1 MIRNIALQSP
11 TGAAREQALV
21 IPVYKG
27 TRKLSS
33 GAARMDRAFGGVGAV
48 FFSEGFSA
56 ERGETRMASIKRG
69 RHLVH
74 TVLVGMGDRAN
85 ATPEELA
92 DAAGAAAKL
101 LLQHRVESAAIYLDD
116 LLAGASLDAGDAT
129 HAVVKAFCL
138 ACHQLKPRPSA
149 RLTRLTLRTTRSARE
164 LSPAIQR
171 ARVLAEW
178 MVRVRDWVNLP
189 ANELGPASFTGD
201 AKRAL
206 VKDGVTCRVLTRK
219 QIEAEGMNGVLAVG
233 VGSREEPRFLVA
245 EHALAKKNWPLVCL
259 VGKGVTFDSG
269 GISIKPWE
277 KMNEMKSDM
286 AGAASVIAATAM
298 AAQLELPVRVV
309 AITPC
314 VENMPDGNAFR
325 PGDVIKLKSGK
336 TVEVLSTD
344 AEGRLILADA
354 VAYAREHYQP
364 SIIVDMATLTG
375 GVLIALGTRVAGIMG
390 NSARD
395 LDDMRAAGE
404 RSGEP
409 VWPLPLDERFVAMIK
424 GEVSD
429 YKNYGGRNASVITAA
444 ALIGTS
450 AEKTPWVHID
460 IAGTSW
466 NDGSGYSY
474 QSRGGTG
481 YGVDLLLRFLEIV
494 ASRA

>member
-11 TGAAREQALV
+11 TGAVREEALV

-27 TRKLSS
+27 TRKLSG
-33 GAARMDRAFGGVGAV
+33 GAARMDRAFGGVGSVLHAG
-48 FFSEGFSA
+48 GFNA
-56 ERGETRMASIKRG
+56 ERGETRVASIKRG
-69 RHLVH
+69 RRLVH
-74 TVLVGMGDRAN
+74 TVLVGLGERAK

-92 DAAGAAAKL
+92 DAAGASARL
-101 LLQHRVESAAIYLDD
+101 LLQHRVESAAFYLDD
-116 LLAGASLDAGDAT
+116 LFAGASLDAAAAT
-129 HAVVKAFCL
+129 HAVVKAFGL
-138 ACHQLKPRPSA
+138 ACHQLKPRPAATLS
-149 RLTRLTLRTTRSARE
+149 RLVLRTTRPSRE
-164 LSPAIQR
+164 LAPAVRR
-171 ARVLAEW
+171 ARMLVEW

-189 ANELGPASFTGD
+189 ANELGPASFTD
-201 AKRAL
+201 EARRAL
-206 VKDGVTCRVLTRK
+206 VKDGVTCRVLTPR

-233 VGSREEPRFLVA
+233 VGSRQEPRFLVA

-269 GISIKPWE
+269 GISIKPWD

-286 AGAASVIAATAM
+286 AGAASVIAATAV
-298 AAQLELPVRVV
+298 AAQLEIPVRLV

-314 VENMPDGNAFR
+314 VENMPDGSAFR

-404 RSGEP
+404 RAGEP

-429 YKNYGGRNASVITAA
+429 YKNYGGRNASAITAA

-450 AEKTPWVHID
+450 AATTPWVHID

-474 QSRGGTG
+474 QARGGTG
-481 YGVDLLLRFLEIV
+481 YGVDLLVRFLEII
-494 ASRA
+494 AARA